1 MFNNRSQMTSKYG
14 KNQKKKVA
22 YDVQPSDVLA
32 TLYFNIATVA
42 MLRINTSRRLE
53 YQMKPDHN
61 WG

>member
-61 WG
+61 